1 MRAPVVSDLAAMA
14 APAFWQTI
22 LASDYWP
29 EIGQGT
35 LDTVIM
41 TGAALL
47 FTVLIGLPLGVV
59 LFLTG
64 WSQRSERPALARAQS
79 WVYSLLSFLVNVLR
93 SVPFLILLILLIPAT
108 RAIVGTSLGVQGSI
122 PPLVIATTPFFAR
135 LIENLLREVDRGV
148 FEALRSMGATTRQ
161 IVLWALLPETLP
173 GILAAIVVTAV
184 ALVGYSAMS
193 GVIGGGGLGDLAVR
207 YGYQRFNTPVMLITV
222 AILVVLVQVIQALGD
237 RLVARFSH
245 R

>member
-1 MRAPVVSDLAAMA
+1 MSIFASSEAAASAWSVALAM
-14 APAFWQTI
+14 
-22 LASDYWP
+22 DYWP
-29 EIGQGT
+29 EIREGT
-35 LDTVIM
+35 VDTLIM
-41 TGAALL
+41 TGVSLL
-47 FTVLIGLPLGVV
+47 FTVLIGLPLGVT

-64 WSQRSERPALARAQS
+64 WSQRSGRVAVARLQF
-79 WVYSLLSFLVNVLR
+79 WIYSLLSFLVNVLR

-122 PPLVIATTPFFAR
+122 PPLVIAASPFFAR

-148 FEALRSMGATTRQ
+148 FEACRSMGATTRQ
-161 IVLWALLPETLP
+161 IVIWALLPETFP

-207 YGYQRFNTPVMLITV
+207 YGYQRFNTPVMLVTV
-222 AILVVLVQVIQALGD
+222 AILVVIVQVIQVLGD
-237 RLVARFSH
+237 RLVARFTH

>member
-1 MRAPVVSDLAAMA
+1 MSGPAAHTVSGLWSDL
-14 APAFWQTI
+14 
-22 LASDYWP
+22 LASDYGP
-29 EIGQGT
+29 EIWQGT
-35 LDTVIM
+35 LDTLVM
-41 TGAALL
+41 TGVSLL
-47 FTVLIGLPLGVV
+47 FTVLIGLPLGVA

-64 WSQRSERPALARAQS
+64 WSQRSERPGLARVQ
-79 WVYSLLSFLVNVLR
+79 WVVYSVLSFLVNLLR

-122 PPLVIATTPFFAR
+122 PPLVIAASPFFSR

-148 FEALRSMGATTRQ
+148 FEACRSMGATTRQ
-161 IVLWALLPETLP
+161 IVFWALLPETLP

-207 YGYQRFNTPVMLITV
+207 YGYQRFNTAVMLVTV
-222 AILVVLVQVIQALGD
+222 AILVILVQLIQVLGD

>member
-1 MRAPVVSDLAAMA
+1 MSLFGSSAAAASAWSVALAM
-14 APAFWQTI
+14 
-22 LASDYWP
+22 DYWP
-29 EIGQGT
+29 EIREGT
-35 LDTVIM
+35 VDTLIM
-41 TGAALL
+41 TGVSLL
-47 FTVLIGLPLGVV
+47 FTVLIGLPLGVT

-64 WSQRSERPALARAQS
+64 WSQRSGRPTLARLQF
-79 WVYSLLSFLVNVLR
+79 WTYTLLSFLVNVLR

-122 PPLVIATTPFFAR
+122 PPLVIAASPFFAR

-148 FEALRSMGATTRQ
+148 FEACRSMGATTRQ
-161 IVLWALLPETLP
+161 IVIWALLPETFP

-207 YGYQRFNTPVMLITV
+207 YGYQRFNTPVMLVTV
-222 AILVVLVQVIQALGD
+222 AILVVLVQVIQVLGD
-237 RLVARFSH
+237 RLVARFTH

>member
-1 MRAPVVSDLAAMA
+1 MSLFGAETAATAWSVALA
-14 APAFWQTI
+14 T
-22 LASDYWP
+22 DYWP
-29 EIGQGT
+29 EIGEGT
-35 LDTVIM
+35 LDTLIM
-41 TGAALL
+41 TGVSLL
-47 FTVLIGLPLGVV
+47 FTVLIGLPLGVT

-64 WSQRSERPALARAQS
+64 WSQRSGRPAVARLQF

-122 PPLVIATTPFFAR
+122 PPLVIAASPFFSR

-148 FEALRSMGATTRQ
+148 FEACRSMGATTRQ
-161 IVLWALLPETLP
+161 IVIWALLPETLP

-207 YGYQRFNTPVMLITV
+207 YGYQRFNTPVMLVTV
-222 AILVVLVQVIQALGD
+222 AILVVLVQVIQVLGD
-237 RLVARFSH
+237 RLVARFTH

>member
-1 MRAPVVSDLAAMA
+1 MSGTTQTLAGLWSDL
-14 APAFWQTI
+14 
-22 LASDYWP
+22 LASDYGP
-29 EIGQGT
+29 EIWEGT
-35 LDTVIM
+35 LDTLAM
-41 TGAALL
+41 TGVSLL
-47 FTVLIGLPLGVV
+47 FTVLIGLPLGVA

-64 WSQRSERPALARAQS
+64 WSQRSERPTLARVQWA
-79 WVYSLLSFLVNVLR
+79 VYSALSFLVNMLR

-122 PPLVIATTPFFAR
+122 PPLVIAASPFFAR

-148 FEALRSMGATTRQ
+148 FEACRSMGATTRQ

-207 YGYQRFNTPVMLITV
+207 YGYQRFNTAVMLVTV
-222 AILVVLVQVIQALGD
+222 TILVVLVQIIQVLGD

>member
-1 MRAPVVSDLAAMA
+1 MSEPVAITAASLGSA
-14 APAFWQTI
+14 I
-22 LASDYWP
+22 VASEYWP
-29 EIGQGT
+29 EIREAT
-35 LDTVIM
+35 LDTLIM
-41 TGAALL
+41 TGVSLV
-47 FTVLIGLPLGVV
+47 FTVLIGLPLGAA

-64 WSQRSERPALARAQS
+64 WSQRSERPALARAQ
-79 WVYSLLSFLVNVLR
+79 WCVYSILSSLVNILR

-122 PPLVIATTPFFAR
+122 PPLVIAAAPFFAR

-148 FEALRSMGATTRQ
+148 FEACRSMGATTRQ
-161 IVLWALLPETLP
+161 MVLWALLPETLP
-173 GILAAIVVTAV
+173 GILAAMVVTAI

-207 YGYQRFNTPVMLITV
+207 YGYQRFNTAVMLITV
-222 AILVVLVQVIQALGD
+222 AILVILVQLIQTLGD

>member
-1 MRAPVVSDLAAMA
+1 MSIFASSEAAASAWSVALAM
-14 APAFWQTI
+14 
-22 LASDYWP
+22 DYWP
-29 EIGQGT
+29 EIREGT
-35 LDTVIM
+35 VDTLIM
-41 TGAALL
+41 TGVSLL
-47 FTVLIGLPLGVV
+47 FTVLIGLPLGVT

-64 WSQRSERPALARAQS
+64 WSQRSGRVAVARLQF
-79 WVYSLLSFLVNVLR
+79 WIYSLLSFLVNVLR

-122 PPLVIATTPFFAR
+122 PPLVIAASPFFAR

-148 FEALRSMGATTRQ
+148 FEACRSMGATTRQ
-161 IVLWALLPETLP
+161 IVIWALLPETFP

-207 YGYQRFNTPVMLITV
+207 YGYQRFNTPVMLVTV
-222 AILVVLVQVIQALGD
+222 AILVVIVQVIQVLGD
-237 RLVARFSH
+237 RLVVRFTH